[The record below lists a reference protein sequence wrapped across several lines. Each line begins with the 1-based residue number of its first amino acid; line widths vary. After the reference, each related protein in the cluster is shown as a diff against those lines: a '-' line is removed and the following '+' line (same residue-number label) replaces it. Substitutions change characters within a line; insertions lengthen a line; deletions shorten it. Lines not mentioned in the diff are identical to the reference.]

1 MTMLRWR
8 SGGRGECHG
17 NRVMHRGG
25 GKASARNPIGLG
37 SYAWGKAK
45 RMSKIECIGNAL
57 YECTNGLIHH
67 MLRACV
73 AMS

>member
-1 MTMLRWR
+1 MTMLRW
-8 SGGRGECHG
+8 RGECHG

-25 GKASARNPIGLG
+25 ERQVLG
-37 SYAWGKAK
+37 ILSDWESYAWGKAK